1 MESLLLEILSSAPTT
16 GIILVVLWYGQDKIL
31 KQTERISRRM
41 DCFESSQH
49 SCQLENAKFFVTKVD
64 VDKMGK
70 KLDEHETRI
79 TRLESR
85 P

>member
-1 MESLLLEILSSAPTT
+1 MESLLLEILRTAPTT
-16 GIILVVLWYGQDKIL
+16 GIILVFLWYGQDKIL

-49 SCQLENAKFFVTKVD
+49 ACQLDNAKVFAAKVD
-64 VDKMGK
+64 VCEMDK
-70 KLDEHETRI
+70 KLDDHETRI

>member
-1 MESLLLEILSSAPTT
+1 MESILLEILRTAPTT

-49 SCQLENAKFFVTKVD
+49 ACQLDNAKFFSTKVD
-64 VDKMGK
+64 VDKMGQ

>member
-1 MESLLLEILSSAPTT
+1 MESLLLEILRTAPTT

-31 KQTERISRRM
+31 KQTECISRRM

-49 SCQLENAKFFVTKVD
+49 ACQLDNAKFFATKAEVCEMD
-64 VDKMGK
+64 K
-70 KLDEHETRI
+70 KLDDHETRI

-85 P
+85 Q

>member
-1 MESLLLEILSSAPTT
+1 MESLLLEILRTAPTT
-16 GIILVVLWYGQDKIL
+16 GIILIVLWYGQDKIL

-41 DCFESSQH
+41 DCFEQSQH
-49 SCQLENAKFFVTKVD
+49 ACQLENAKFFATKVD
-64 VDKMGK
+64 VDKTGK